1 MEYITNTV
9 FVTGT
14 GRPTKEDAITS
25 VYQVLSLSLIVDSKT
40 NIIVDASCN
49 SVMDMTSDFIRG
61 ILIGHNLITEI
72 YDIEQEIKSRF
83 FGLVKKALI
92 VAVKDA
98 HNR

>member
-1 MEYITNTV
+1 
-9 FVTGT
+9 
-14 GRPTKEDAITS
+14 
-25 VYQVLSLSLIVDSKT
+25 
-40 NIIVDASCN
+40 
-49 SVMDMTSDFIRG
+49 MDMTSDFIRG

-98 HNR
+98 HNRYRMICAENELFNNTDI